1 MATIKL
7 EWHLLPKSS
16 KSQTMLVRSMFHRGM
31 IHGAESLF
39 PSFSFVLLQAFLVP
53 LLASEVTNT
62 MFSDCSPTVDVCGNR
77 SMNISYPF
85 RVPSTP
91 GYCGHPSFELTCIK
105 TRSIWSIDIGRVKY
119 RVTYLDY
126 HYQVFNAMNLQFSGD
141 SCPRMLTN
149 TTFDLSLFNYTQND
163 LSLILYFNCSP
174 LPCHQTS
181 EMLHASQIMVINHII
196 DCHMM
201 LVLSLWRNWWGVAVQ
216 WYWFQCMTLMQLLWR
231 MVGWISWVYSNMDLT
246 WCGWLAKDGAWNV
259 KILVESVGTTAAPQM
274 PQPASVPMEI
284 AEQEHVSW
292 KVHFYFLNFVFWARN
307 NCSHV
312 IRRKE
317 REESFRD

>member
-85 RVPSTP
+85 RVPSMP
-91 GYCGHPSFELTCIK
+91 GYCGHPSFELICIK

-163 LSLILYFNCSP
+163 LNLTLYFNCSP
-174 LPCHQTS
+174 LTLPSNLRNVTCLANNGYQS
-181 EMLHASQIMVINHII
+181 YYRLPYDVGSQPLAELVGSCSSVILIPMYDFNAAPLAYGRL
-196 DCHMM
+196 DF
-201 LVLSLWRNWWGVAVQ
+201 LGVLQYG
-216 WYWFQCMTLMQLLWR
+216 FDLMW
-231 MVGWISWVYSNMDLT
+231 MVGKG
-246 WCGWLAKDGAWNV
+246 WCMECKDSGGVCGYNSSSPNAATCFCPHGN
-259 KILVESVGTTAAPQM
+259 SRTGTC
-274 PQPASVPMEI
+274 
-284 AEQEHVSW
+284 
-292 KVHFYFLNFVFWARN
+292 FLKGTFLFLKF
-307 NCSHV
+307 CFLS
-312 IRRKE
+312 
-317 REESFRD
+317 